1 MMKVTTH
8 KENMTK
14 PSAQKTNTY
23 QSVPQN
29 VQIDRLKKDVELL
42 MEGTKRIELGSSLV
56 PELEDMVRHGE

>member
-8 KENMTK
+8 EENMTK
-14 PSAQKTNTY
+14 PCAQKTNTY

-29 VQIDRLKKDVELL
+29 VQIDGLEEVDALL
-42 MEGTKRIELGSSLV
+42 RECTKRIELGSSLV